1 MIPPPLFCLQRCEE
15 IDGSLSFCAYNL
27 KGANSDIQDL
37 LKMKLHAAGD
47 SLLHEQLEVRP
58 ILPFFFIFPFPFFC
72 FRPRPLPHCLLTT
85 AFLTH
90 NNQQSALAEER
101 TKEASMITSVRAPGH
116 CVRPTCAA
124 RRSTQPSLTP
134 PPHFRPD

>member
-1 MIPPPLFCLQRCEE
+1 MSPRGRCFLRDSHLLIPPPLFCLQRCEE

-58 ILPFFFIFPFPFFC
+58 ILPFFLFFPFLSFASAHGHCPTASS
-72 FRPRPLPHCLLTT
+72 PPLFSLTT
-85 AFLTH
+85 T
-90 NNQQSALAEER
+90 NSRRWPRSAQR
-101 TKEASMITSVRAPGH
+101 
-116 CVRPTCAA
+116 RPA
-124 RRSTQPSLTP
+124 
-134 PPHFRPD
+134 